1 MPIDKN
7 GSLIDPV
14 DAQVGGDADIDGIAQ
29 TLTADDINAVLMSP
43 QPTEQRL
50 KSLKAMRAEIEARS
64 HADFGN
70 DMAGAAARRH
80 RRRHFQAR
88 DPDLKSL

>member
-50 KSLKAMRAEIEARS
+50 ESQKAMRAEIEARS

-70 DMAGAAARRH
+70 DMAPLLGDIDAAISKLAI
-80 RRRHFQAR
+80 
-88 DPDLKSL
+88 PI

>member
-7 GSLIDPV
+7 GSFIDPV
-14 DAQVGGDADIDGIAQ
+14 DAQVGGDGDIDGIAQ

-43 QPTEQRL
+43 EPTEQRL
-50 KSLKAMRAEIEARS
+50 ESLKAMRAEIKARS

-70 DMAGAAARRH
+70 DMEPLLDDIDAAIA
-80 RRRHFQAR
+80 QLAT
-88 DPDLKSL
+88 PI

>member
-50 KSLKAMRAEIEARS
+50 ESLKAMRAEIEARS

-70 DMAGAAARRH
+70 DMAPLLGDIDAAISKLAI
-80 RRRHFQAR
+80 
-88 DPDLKSL
+88 PI

>member
-1 MPIDKN
+1 MPVDKN

-43 QPTEQRL
+43 YPAEQRL
-50 KSLKAMRAEIEARS
+50 ESLKAMRAEIDARS

-70 DMAGAAARRH
+70 DMAPLLDEIDAAIAQLAPRI
-80 RRRHFQAR
+80 
-88 DPDLKSL
+88 